1 MGWDEGSDTGSV
13 TIDWS
18 GGHWARRDGSLP
30 TMSAPTP
37 DTATGTG
44 TAPASVSG
52 SDSPTDPTPDY
63 RLPTSVRPSAYRLVL
78 TPDLSASTFS
88 GDVEIDVTVV
98 EPTTTITLN
107 AAELEITF
115 AELNDADPDGGY
127 ALAPSS
133 IDLDPD
139 EERATL
145 TFPEPLVSGP
155 ATLHLGFTGT
165 LNDKLHG
172 FYRSTFTD
180 DAGTEHVI
188 ATTQMESTDARRA
201 FPCWD
206 EPELKATFE
215 VTLIVDEA
223 LAAFSNG
230 PAVEETPE
238 PGGRRRVRFAPT
250 MVMSTYLVAFIVGPL
265 EATDPTD
272 VGGIPLRIVH
282 TPGKAGLTPFAL
294 AVGAHA
300 LNFFTDYFGIPYPA
314 DKLDLVAIPDFAF
327 GAMENLGC
335 VTFRESVL
343 LVDPAS
349 AARVELERV
358 ADVICH
364 EIAHMW
370 FGDLVTMKWWNG
382 IWLNEAFATFME
394 VLAVDAFR
402 PEWQR
407 WVSFG
412 VEREAALA
420 VDGLHATRPV
430 EFHVGRPEEAQGMF
444 DVLTYQKGG
453 SVLRMLEQ
461 FVGPD
466 VFQEGIH
473 DYLITHSHSNTETA
487 DLWDALERSSGRAV
501 RTIMDTWINQGGY
514 PLIRVGSDGSLTQAP
529 FSYAGEP
536 GGAIGKAWQVPVLTR
551 PLGSPGL
558 DPLPILLDGKA
569 TVPESQGDSGDD
581 VVVVNAGGS
590 GYFRV
595 SYPTAVLE
603 RLAGQL
609 GHLTPLERYNLVS
622 DTWAA
627 ALSGQAPL
635 ADVLAVARA
644 LVVSAEGDPS
654 VWSVVLGAL
663 GLFDRVIPDADR
675 PVLALAVR
683 TLLGPLATGLGWD
696 PRDDDD
702 ERTPSLR
709 SSVLRTLGTIGDD
722 PEIRAEAKRRFAVAG
737 SQGPGGG
744 SALHPDTESAILDIV
759 ASDGGQVEF
768 EAFLARYRAPANPQ
782 EENRY
787 LYALAS
793 FTDPGLAART
803 FDLALTEVRTQNAPF
818 VLQSLVTNRQ
828 VGPLAWKR
836 ITEEWDTLVVKFP
849 SNILPRMLDGVRALC
864 SPSELAAE
872 VTAFVEAHPLPA
884 GGKTVE
890 QILERLGV
898 NVAFAEREGP
908 GLAAVLTTMLD
919 LPAV

>member
-1 MGWDEGSDTGSV
+1 
-13 TIDWS
+13 
-18 GGHWARRDGSLP
+18 
-30 TMSAPTP
+30 MSASTT
-37 DTATGTG
+37 DTD
-44 TAPASVSG
+44 APN
-52 SDSPTDPTPDY
+52 Y
-63 RLPTSVRPSAYRLVL
+63 RLPTAVRPHAYRLVL
-78 TPDLSASTFS
+78 TPDLPGATFA
-88 GDVEIDVTVV
+88 GDVEIDVTV
-98 EPTTTITLN
+98 ERPTTSITLN
-107 AAELEITF
+107 AAELEIGF
-115 AELNDADPDGGY
+115 AELNDGDPDRGY
-127 ALAPSS
+127 ALAPTD
-133 IDLDPD
+133 IALDAD

-145 TFPEPLVSGP
+145 TFAEPLAVGP
-155 ATLHLGFTGT
+155 ATLHLAFTGI

-180 DAGTEHVI
+180 EAGTEHVI

-215 VTLIVDEA
+215 ITLVVDDA

-230 PAVEETPE
+230 SVVEELPE

-265 EATDPTD
+265 EATDPVD
-272 VGGIPLRIVH
+272 VNGVPLRIVH
-282 TPGKAGLTPFAL
+282 PPGKAGLTPFAL

-300 LNFFTDYFGIPYPA
+300 LSFFTDYFGIPYPA

-335 VTFRESVL
+335 VTFRESAL
-343 LVDPAS
+343 LVDPAQ

-358 ADVICH
+358 ADVVCH

-412 VEREAALA
+412 VEREAAMA

-430 EFHVGRPEEAQGMF
+430 EFPVGRPEEAEGMF

-466 VFQEGIH
+466 VFREGIN
-473 DYLITHSHSNTETA
+473 DYLTTHSHGNTETS
-487 DLWDALERSSGRAV
+487 DLWNALERSSGRKV

-514 PLIRVGSDGSLTQAP
+514 PLIRVGEDGTLRQEP
-529 FSYAGEP
+529 FSYRGEA
-536 GGAIGKAWQVPVLTR
+536 GGAIGSAWQVPVLTR
-551 PLGSPGL
+551 ALDGDDP
-558 DPLPILLDGKA
+558 DPLPILLTGKSGSAAGRNA
-569 TVPESQGDSGDD
+569 TGL
-581 VVVVNAGGS
+581 VVNAGGS
-590 GYFRV
+590 GYYRV
-595 SYPTAVLE
+595 SYPTSMVE
-603 RLAGQL
+603 HLAGRL
-609 GHLTPLERYNLVS
+609 SELAPLERYNLVS

-627 ALSGQAPL
+627 ALSGRAPVGDVVRL
-635 ADVLAVARA
+635 AGS
-644 LVVSAEGDPS
+644 LVISAESDPS
-654 VWSVVLGAL
+654 VWSVILGAL
-663 GLFDRVIPDADR
+663 GLFDRVIPDGER
-675 PVLALAVR
+675 PVVAAAVR
-683 TLLGPLATGLGWD
+683 SLLGPLARDLGWD

-722 PEIRAEAKRRFAVAG
+722 PTTREEAMRRFAGAG
-737 SQGPGGG
+737 STP
-744 SALHPDTESAILDIV
+744 LHPDTESAILDIV
-759 ASDGGQVEF
+759 AGIGGSTEYQ
-768 EAFLARYRAPANPQ
+768 AFLSHYRNPATPQ

-793 FTDPGLAART
+793 FTEPTLAAQT
-803 FDLALTEVRTQNAPF
+803 FDLALSEVRTQNAPF
-818 VLQSLVTNRQ
+818 VLQSLVANRIN
-828 VGPLAWKR
+828 GPAAWQR
-836 ITEEWDTLVVKFP
+836 LTEEWDSLVAKFP
-849 SNILPRMLDGVRALC
+849 SNILPRMLDGVRGLC
-864 SPSELAAE
+864 SPPELAGQ
-872 VTAFVEAHPLPA
+872 VTAFIEAHPLPA
-884 GGKTVE
+884 GGRTVE
-890 QILERLGV
+890 QILERLAV
-898 NVAFAEREGP
+898 NVAFGQREG
-908 GLAAVLTTMLD
+908 GQLASD
-919 LPAV
+919 LGKALELP